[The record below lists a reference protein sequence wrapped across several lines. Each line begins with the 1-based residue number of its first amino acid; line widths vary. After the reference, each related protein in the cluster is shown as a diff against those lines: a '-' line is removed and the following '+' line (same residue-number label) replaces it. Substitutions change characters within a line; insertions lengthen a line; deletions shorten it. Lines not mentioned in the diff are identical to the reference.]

1 MKLSEL
7 IAKGYTV
14 EITRVGHDETMVK
27 VEKKSITPRP
37 VRVRLSD
44 LLVNGLLRST
54 GRCAFEDTFDQ
65 CFDMLQSK
73 EKLDE
78 Q

>member
-14 EITRVGHDETMVK
+14 ELTRVGYDETVVK
-27 VEKKSITPRP
+27 VEKKSIVPRP

-44 LLVNGLLRST
+44 LLVSDLLRSA
-54 GRCAFEDTFDQ
+54 GRCAFEDTFEQ

-73 EKLDE
+73 ELLNDK
-78 Q
+78 